1 MVQATLDDLKAKV
14 DAEVTLEQSAE
25 TLLSGL
31 SAQLAAAKN
40 DPVKIQAIADELDTN
55 SASFAAAITA
65 NTPAAS

>member
-1 MVQATLDDLKAKV
+1 MAQATLDDLKAKV

-25 TLLSGL
+25 TLLAGL
-31 SAQLAAAKN
+31 ATQLAAAKN

-65 NTPAAS
+65 NTAS